1 MWRLGLGAVLDPTTP
16 SSGGRGIINIEL
28 TNMGGSDTSAV
39 FWKFAV
45 DDPPD
50 GAVGLCDAEGRRAA
64 RPPGLVDFQP
74 EKFGNGTGTS
84 RSSGLG
90 ALHGLEDE
98 FFLTCLLPVSGG
110 ESQSITEP
118 PKIQRTDRP

>member
-1 MWRLGLGAVLDPTTP
+1 VLVVVLDPIATP
-16 SSGGRGIINIEL
+16 SSGGRGIFNIEL
-28 TNMGGSDTSAV
+28 TNRGGSDADAV

-50 GAVGLCDAEGRRAA
+50 GAVGLCDAEGQPAA

-74 EKFGNGTGTS
+74 EKFGNGTGMS

-90 ALHGLEDE
+90 ALHLLEDE
-98 FFLTCLLPVSGG
+98 FLLACLLPVSGG
-110 ESQSITEP
+110 ESQSMTEP
-118 PKIQRTDRP
+118 QKIQRTDRP